1 MLELKEKYFGMQSA
15 NMMQAFNHQEGY
27 AVLQKIILFIGL
39 LLFIILS
46 GNAIE
51 NTSIM
56 MNLKSAL
63 LVLSGSLLSAFIA
76 FPMKTFRDLLK
87 SLLAVYRHEETD
99 NEPLV
104 EELEKLAVIWR
115 RHGIIAL
122 ESAKKRI
129 DNVFLNKGIELI
141 VDGYNRYDIRNIM
154 EKDFELYFSRRESQV
169 NILNTLAK
177 LAPVFGFV
185 GTIVG
190 LINVLNH
197 VEDPAQIAKGMALA
211 LLTTLYGIL
220 LANFLFFPLA
230 KKLSEYTKT
239 ETTVLNLIL
248 EGVMDIAEQKTSK
261 SISHRL
267 NSYLGIN
274 HLSHMHRD
282 IPDPHRARPTA
293 QVQSS

>member
-1 MLELKEKYFGMQSA
+1 MQSA
-15 NMMQAFNHQEGY
+15 FMMQASNQQEEY
-27 AVLQKIILFIGL
+27 PMVQKAILCIGL
-39 LLFIILS
+39 LIFIILS

-51 NTSIM
+51 NTSVL

-63 LVLSGSLLSAFIA
+63 LVLAGTLLSAFIA
-76 FPMKTFRDLLK
+76 FPMKTFRDLFK
-87 SLLAVYRHEETD
+87 SLIVVYRHEETE

-104 EELEKLAVIWR
+104 QEMERLAVIWR

-122 ESAKKRI
+122 ENARKHVE
-129 DNVFLNKGIELI
+129 NVFLNKGVELVI
-141 VDGYNRYDIRNIM
+141 DGYNRYDIRNIM
-154 EKDFELYFSRRESQV
+154 EKDYELYFSRKESQI

-185 GTIVG
+185 GTIIG

-197 VEDPAQIAKGMALA
+197 VEDPAQIGKGMALA

-220 LANFLFFPLA
+220 LANFLFFPLS
-230 KKLSEYTKT
+230 KKLSEYTKA

-248 EGVMDIAEQKTSK
+248 EGVMDLADQKTSK

-267 NSYLGIN
+267 NSYLGVN
-274 HLSHMHRD
+274 HLSHMNKERPYAH
-282 IPDPHRARPTA
+282 PGQPKPHMQTP
-293 QVQSS
+293 

>member
-1 MLELKEKYFGMQSA
+1 M
-15 NMMQAFNHQEGY
+15 
-27 AVLQKIILFIGL
+27 LQKAILCIGL

-63 LVLSGSLLSAFIA
+63 LVLAGTLLSAFIA
-76 FPMKTFRDLLK
+76 FPMKTFRDLFK
-87 SLLAVYRHEETD
+87 SLGVVYRHEETD

-104 EELEKLAVIWR
+104 QELESLAVIWR
-115 RHGIIAL
+115 RHGTIAL
-122 ESAKKRI
+122 EKARNRVE
-129 DNVFLNKGIELI
+129 NVFLNKGVELVI
-141 VDGYNRYDIRNIM
+141 DGYNRYDIRNIM
-154 EKDFELYFSRRESQV
+154 EKDYELYFSRKESQV

-185 GTIVG
+185 GTIIG
-190 LINVLNH
+190 LINVLNN
-197 VEDPAQIAKGMALA
+197 VEDPAQIGKGMALA

-220 LANFLFFPLA
+220 LANFLFFPLS
-230 KKLSEYTKT
+230 KKLSEYTKA

-248 EGVMDIAEQKTSK
+248 EGVMDLAEQKTSK

-267 NSYLGIN
+267 NSYLGVN
-274 HLSHMHRD
+274 HLSHMHKERKYAH
-282 IPDPHRARPTA
+282 PGQPASQPQTP
-293 QVQSS
+293 

>member
-1 MLELKEKYFGMQSA
+1 
-15 NMMQAFNHQEGY
+15 
-27 AVLQKIILFIGL
+27 VLQKLILLIGIV
-39 LLFIILS
+39 LFMILS

-56 MNLKSAL
+56 LNLKSAL
-63 LVLSGSLLSAFIA
+63 LVMAGSLLSAFIA
-76 FPMKTFRDLLK
+76 FPMKTFRDLFK
-87 SLLAVYRHEETD
+87 SLLAVYKKEETD

-104 EELEKLAVIWR
+104 QEMVKLAVLWR

-122 ESAKKRI
+122 ENAKNRV
-129 DNVFLNKGIELI
+129 DNVFLNKGVELV

-154 EKDFELYFSRRESQV
+154 EKDYELYFSRKESQV

-185 GTIVG
+185 GTIIG
-190 LINVLNH
+190 LINVLNS
-197 VEDPAQIAKGMALA
+197 VEDPAQIGKGMALA

-230 KKLSEYTKT
+230 KKLSEHTKA
-239 ETTVLNLIL
+239 EATVLNIIL
-248 EGVMDIAEQKTSK
+248 EGVMDIADQKTSK

-267 NSYLGIN
+267 NSYLDIN
-274 HLSHMHRD
+274 HLSHMKKERDYVHRG
-282 IPDPHRARPTA
+282 RPTP
-293 QVQSS
+293 QMQSP